1 MNQETIQEQI
11 TDLINA
17 VDRVAD
23 QIDKQNDFGYTV
35 GDELHEMNFYL
46 KEIMEAL
53 QKIAN
58 K

>member
-1 MNQETIQEQI
+1 MKEIIEAIEALTSEVSELN
-11 TDLINA
+11 
-17 VDRVAD
+17 VD
-23 QIDKQNDFGYTV
+23 KTNDFGYTV

-46 KEIMEAL
+46 KEIMEAI

>member
-1 MNQETIQEQI
+1 MKEIIEAIEALTREVSELN
-11 TDLINA
+11 
-17 VDRVAD
+17 VDR
-23 QIDKQNDFGYTV
+23 KNDFGYTV

-46 KEIMEAL
+46 KEIMEAI

>member
-1 MNQETIQEQI
+1 MKEVIEAIEALTSEVSELN
-11 TDLINA
+11 
-17 VDRVAD
+17 
-23 QIDKQNDFGYTV
+23 IDKKNDFGYTV

-46 KEIMEAL
+46 KEIMEAM